1 MRGRK
6 RKRSLLTQK
15 TNNCCLSS
23 SSRRLDV
30 ASVLRGGGGKCWWGD
45 EEMKWPLKKTVRQL
59 DRWWH
64 WRASQLKLLL
74 LWWLLWLLKLKLLK
88 LKTQLMRRRRRH
100 LYLSKNQDLDLMV
113 IKTHTH
119 THTHSH
125 LKTGQDRT
133 TERQLATL
141 CAVLIWWCSSG
152 ERVSERV
159 QTSSKKV
166 VFGEWVSQFFVSLLL
181 LKLLCSSH
189 ASVERRRALPNTETT
204 AKIQCWSWSC
214 GCCCCWW
221 H

>member
-30 ASVLRGGGGKCWWGD
+30 ALVLKDGSGKCWWGD

-119 THTHSH
+119 TFT
-125 LKTGQDRT
+125 LKDRTGQHR
-133 TERQLATL
+133 
-141 CAVLIWWCSSG
+141 G
-152 ERVSERV
+152 N
-159 QTSSKKV
+159 
-166 VFGEWVSQFFVSLLL
+166 F
-181 LKLLCSSH
+181 LLCSH
-189 ASVERRRALPNTETT
+189 DALQEKEAASANVEQKSRLRRVSQSVFCFTAAAEVALLFTRVSWASPGAEVDAAAAA
-204 AKIQCWSWSC
+204 AKHWNHTKFSAGDTSQSNQ
-214 GCCCCWW
+214 WW
-221 H
+221 